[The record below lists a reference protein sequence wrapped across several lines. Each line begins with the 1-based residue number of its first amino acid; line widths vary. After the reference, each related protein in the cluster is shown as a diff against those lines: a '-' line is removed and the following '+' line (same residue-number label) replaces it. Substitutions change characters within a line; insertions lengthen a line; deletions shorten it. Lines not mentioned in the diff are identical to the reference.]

1 MDLDYHP
8 SEELQSGDYSVE
20 ITEEL
25 KTRYARYGDFI
36 IRDHNGN
43 LVFRLVLS
51 AKIKFNYRIVDALGT
66 ELGELKAG
74 LPMLKNGV
82 YNPSY
87 TIIEAVSKNQSKVRT
102 IRSENAVLSID
113 TPIGAFYSPKM
124 AIFDPVILHTVYDSQ
139 NRLVLSVER
148 LRRLRNA
155 TNGSTQLAIFRSEGI
170 LNPFLI
176 CAIGMSFV
184 LTSLNFFGMR
194 TLDIEIREESSTVV
208 NIERKWRGRYVF
220 TDIYGQ
226 ELVRGRLEMPVPWF
240 LLFILSMILM
250 PTGILLF
257 LGIVIFELFFAYWFN
272 VLYISG
278 IGFVFYLISVFFGVA
293 IRPTFIFK
301 DQTGQLVGQIQS
313 NLRRSKWTITD
324 AQEETT
330 GQLDIGHVLETSSS
344 QHLFPAKKVSFNL
357 ITSSDNFTVGEG
369 VASNR
374 ELYDSEGKL
383 CYSIFGYNKHFIIDI
398 KKCLTPN
405 LWFFVS
411 VCLIEQF
418 FVHRETGGGGG

>member
-51 AKIKFNYRIVDALGT
+51 ARIKFNYRIVDALGN

-74 LPMLKNGV
+74 LPILKNGIC
-82 YNPSY
+82 NPSY
-87 TIIEAVSKNQSKVRT
+87 TIIEALSKNQSKVRT

-155 TNGSTQLAIFRSEGI
+155 TNGSTKLAIFRSEGI

-208 NIERKWRGRYVF
+208 NIERKRRGYVF

-226 ELVRGRLEMPVPWF
+226 ELLRGRRKMPVPWF
-240 LLFILSMILM
+240 LLMILSLILM

-257 LGIVIFELFFAYWFN
+257 LGIVIFESFSAYWFN

-278 IGFVFYLISVFFGVA
+278 IGFVFFLISIFSGAV
-293 IRPTFIFK
+293 IKPTFIFK
-301 DQTGQLVGQIQS
+301 DQTGQPVGQIQS
-313 NLRRSKWTITD
+313 NLRHSKWTIMD

-330 GQLDIGHVLETSSS
+330 GQLDIGHVLETGSS
-344 QHLFPAKKVSFNL
+344 QHLFPSNKVSSNL
-357 ITSSDNFTVGEG
+357 ITEFDNFTVGEG

-374 ELYDSEGKL
+374 ELYDSKGRL
-383 CYSIFGYNKHFIIDI
+383 CYSIFGYNKHFKIDI
-398 KKCLTPN
+398 KKCLTPDF
-405 LWFFVS
+405 WFFVS

-418 FVHRETGGGGG
+418 FIYRQ